1 MEETH
6 RYETIILSIPVL
18 NSHKRTVGT
27 KVKKKKC
34 MRHFSKISYVVS
46 YRIGMNE
53 DEQMMT
59 EFLFYEII
67 LLYIIVF
74 KNHQY
79 YTI

>member
-1 MEETH
+1 
-6 RYETIILSIPVL
+6 
-18 NSHKRTVGT
+18 
-27 KVKKKKC
+27 